1 MWLNKNVLLAGSR
14 SDPSRPRLSPPLT
27 DSTCPPVALLPI
39 PAVRASSPRP
49 AGGWGSKARES
60 GRPRRRLKVPLWRCG
75 YGVRC
80 GVRLWRPLS
89 ARYPLSASSFLALLA
104 SWLRLH
110 WAETE
115 RNTELRSRIE
125 RRRRRRGRV
134 RPRRGKKPPT
144 ASEHGGRR
152 GDGGG
157 RNASWRFSISA
168 GCMSAPRKKER
179 TKEGKEGRE
188 ARKGSGAIDSGWLST
203 GHHRCRRCCPCLMF
217 QGSV

>member
-1 MWLNKNVLLAGSR
+1 MAAVRICGSIR
-14 SDPSRPRLSPPLT
+14 MCCLPDRDRTPRLSPPLT

-75 YGVRC
+75 HGVRC

-125 RRRRRRGRV
+125 RRRRRRAATG
-134 RPRRGKKPPT
+134 PCPP
-144 ASEHGGRR
+144 
-152 GDGGG
+152 
-157 RNASWRFSISA
+157 SA
-168 GCMSAPRKKER
+168 RQEAAD
-179 TKEGKEGRE
+179 RE
-188 ARKGSGAIDSGWLST
+188 
-203 GHHRCRRCCPCLMF
+203 
-217 QGSV
+217 

>member
-1 MWLNKNVLLAGSR
+1 MCCLPDRDRTPLLV
-14 SDPSRPRLSPPLT
+14 PPLT

-60 GRPRRRLKVPLWRCG
+60 GRPRRRLKVPLWCG

-134 RPRRGKKPPT
+134 RPRRGKKPT

-179 TKEGKEGRE
+179 RKGRKEGGQEKAVGQLIV
-188 ARKGSGAIDSGWLST
+188 AG
-203 GHHRCRRCCPCLMF
+203 
-217 QGSV
+217 